1 MIVTNKSFKYRLYP
15 TKEQEVQIQKNFGC
29 VRFVYNHYLAK
40 RIEIYERY
48 KETFNY
54 YACAKDLTQLKK
66 ELTWLKEAESTSL
79 QSSLKNI
86 EVAYQKFFKEHSGY
100 PKFKS
105 KKTHRFSYTC
115 KCVSNNIEIINQNKV
130 KLPKLGIVKIK
141 NNLPIQGRIL
151 SATISQVPSGKYF
164 VSICCDNVMVEP
176 FEKTGAVIGIDLG
189 IKDFAITSDGLKIP
203 NPKYLK
209 QSLDKLAKLQRDL
222 SRKTRGSSNYN
233 KQRIKVARLHEHISN
248 QRKDFLHKVSTQLIK
263 DYDII
268 CLEDLKVSNMLKNHK
283 LAKSI
288 SDVSWST
295 FTSYLN
301 YKAVWYGKQL
311 SKISTFFP
319 SSQICSI
326 CEEKFPFTRDLGVRE
341 WTCPNCGIK
350 HDRDVNAANNILNEG
365 LRLIT

>member
-1 MIVTNKSFKYRLYP
+1 M
-15 TKEQEVQIQKNFGC
+15 
-29 VRFVYNHYLAK
+29 
-40 RIEIYERY
+40 YEKY

-79 QSSLKNI
+79 QSSLKNLDR
-86 EVAYQKFFKEHSGY
+86 AYRKFFKAYSGY
-100 PKFKS
+100 PRFKN

-130 KLPKLGIVKIK
+130 KLPKLGIVKIR
-141 NNLPIQGRIL
+141 NNLSIQGRIL

-164 VSICCDNVMVEP
+164 VSICCDNENIQP
-176 FEKTGAVIGIDLG
+176 FEKTDSVVGIDLG
-189 IKDFAITSDGLKIP
+189 IKDFAITSDGVKIP

-283 LAKSI
+283 LARSI

-301 YKAVWYGKQL
+301 YKSVWHGKQI

-319 SSQICSI
+319 SSQTCSI
-326 CEEKFPFTRDLGVRE
+326 CGEKFPFTKDLGVRD
-341 WTCPNCGIK
+341 WTCPNCGSK
-350 HDRDVNAANNILNEG
+350 HDRDINAANNILNEG
-365 LRLIT
+365 IRLIT

>member
-1 MIVTNKSFKYRLYP
+1 MNKSFKYRLYP
-15 TKEQEVQIQKNFGC
+15 TKEQKAQIQKNFGC
-29 VRFVYNHYLAK
+29 VRFVYNYYLAK
-40 RIEIYERY
+40 RIEMYEKY

-79 QSSLKNI
+79 QSSLKNLDR
-86 EVAYQKFFKEHSGY
+86 AYRKFFKAYSGY
-100 PKFKS
+100 PRFKS

-115 KCVSNNIEIINQNKV
+115 KCVSNNIEIIDTNKI

-164 VSICCDNVMVEP
+164 VSICCDNVNIQP
-176 FEKTGAVIGIDLG
+176 FEKTGSVVGIDLG
-189 IKDFAITSDGLKIP
+189 IKDFAITSDGVKIP

-209 QSLDKLAKLQRDL
+209 QSLDKLTKLQREL

-233 KQRIKVARLHEHISN
+233 KQRIKVAKLQEHIAN
-248 QRKDFLHKVSTQLIK
+248 QRKDFLHKVSTQLVK

-268 CLEDLKVSNMLKNHK
+268 CLEDLKVKNMLKNHNI
-283 LAKSI
+283 ARSI
-288 SDVSWST
+288 ADVSWST
-295 FTSYLN
+295 FTSYLT
-301 YKAVWYGKQL
+301 YKSLWYDKQI

-319 SSQICSI
+319 SSQNCNK
-326 CEEKFPFTRDLGVRE
+326 CGEKFPFTKNLGVRE
-341 WTCPNCGIK
+341 WTCPNCGSK
-350 HDRDVNAANNILNEG
+350 LDRDINAANNILDEG
-365 LRLIT
+365 IRLIT

>member
-1 MIVTNKSFKYRLYP
+1 MNKSFRYRLYP
-15 TKEQEVQIQKNFGC
+15 TKEQEIQIQKNFGC
-29 VRFVYNHYLAK
+29 VRFVYNYYLAK
-40 RIEIYERY
+40 RIEIYEKY

-79 QSSLKNI
+79 QSSLKNLDI
-86 EVAYQKFFKEHSGY
+86 AYQKFFKEHRGY

-105 KKTHRFSYTC
+105 KKTHKFSYTC
-115 KCVSNNIEIINQNKV
+115 KCGSNNIKIITQNKV
-130 KLPKLGIVKIK
+130 KLPKMGIVKIK
-141 NNLPIQGRIL
+141 NNLPIQGKIL
-151 SATISQVPSGKYF
+151 SATISPVPSGKYF
-164 VSICCDNVMVEP
+164 ISICCDNANIEP
-176 FEKTGAVIGIDLG
+176 LEKTGSVVGIDLG
-189 IKDFAITSDGLKIP
+189 IKDFAITSDGLKMP

-263 DYDII
+263 DHDII

-283 LAKSI
+283 LARSI

-301 YKAVWYGKQL
+301 YKSVWYGKQI

-319 SSQICSI
+319 SSQTCSV
-326 CEEKFPFTRDLGVRE
+326 CGEKFPFTKDLGVRE
-341 WTCPNCGIK
+341 WTCPNCNSNL
-350 HDRDVNAANNILNEG
+350 DRDINAANNILKEG
-365 LRLIT
+365 IRLVT

>member
-1 MIVTNKSFKYRLYP
+1 MNKSFKYRLYP
-15 TKEQEVQIQKNFGC
+15 TKEQEVKIQKNFGC
-29 VRFVYNHYLAK
+29 VRFVYNYYLAK
-40 RIEIYERY
+40 RIEIYEKY

-79 QSSLKNI
+79 QASLKNI
-86 EVAYQKFFKEHSGY
+86 DAAYQKFFKEHSGY

-115 KCVSNNIEIINQNKV
+115 KCVSKSIEIIDTNKI
-130 KLPKLGIVKIK
+130 KLPKLGIVKIR

-164 VSICCDNVMVEP
+164 VSICCDNVNIQP
-176 FEKTGAVIGIDLG
+176 FEKTDSVVGIDLG
-189 IKDFAITSDGLKIP
+189 IKDFAITSDGVKIP

-233 KQRIKVARLHEHISN
+233 KQRIKVAKLQEHIAN
-248 QRKDFLHKVSTQLIK
+248 QRKDFLHKVSTQLVK

-268 CLEDLKVSNMLKNHK
+268 CLEDLKVKNMLKNHK
-283 LAKSI
+283 LARSI

-295 FTSYLN
+295 FVSYLT
-301 YKAVWYGKQL
+301 YKSLWYNKQI
-311 SKISTFFP
+311 SKISTFFS
-319 SSQICSI
+319 SSQTCNK
-326 CEEKFPFTRDLGVRE
+326 CGEKFPFTKDLGVRE
-341 WTCPNCGIK
+341 WICPNCSSK
-350 HDRDVNAANNILNEG
+350 LDRDINAANNILNEG
-365 LRLIT
+365 LRLVT

>member
-1 MIVTNKSFKYRLYP
+1 MNKSFKYRLYP
-15 TKEQEVQIQKNFGC
+15 TKEQEVKIQKNFGC
-29 VRFVYNHYLAK
+29 VRFVYNYYLAK
-40 RIEIYERY
+40 RIEIYEKY

-54 YACAKDLTQLKK
+54 YSCAKDLTQLKK

-86 EVAYQKFFKEHSGY
+86 DAAYQKFFKEHSGY

-115 KCVSNNIEIINQNKV
+115 KCVSKNIEIIDTSKI

-151 SATISQVPSGKYF
+151 SATISQTPSGKYF
-164 VSICCDNVMVEP
+164 VSICCDNVNIKP
-176 FEKTGAVIGIDLG
+176 FEKTGSVVGIDLG

-233 KQRIKVARLHEHISN
+233 RQRIKVARLQEHIAN
-248 QRKDFLHKVSTQLIK
+248 QRKDFLHKVSTQLVK

-268 CLEDLKVSNMLKNHK
+268 CLEDLKVKNMLKNHN
-283 LAKSI
+283 LARSI
-288 SDVSWST
+288 ADVSWST
-295 FTSYLN
+295 FTSYLT
-301 YKAVWYGKQL
+301 YKSLWYDKQI

-319 SSQICSI
+319 SSQTCNK
-326 CEEKFPFTRDLGVRE
+326 CGEKFPFTKNLRVRE
-341 WTCPNCGIK
+341 WTCPNCGSK
-350 HDRDVNAANNILNEG
+350 LDRDINAANNILNEG
-365 LRLIT
+365 LRLVT

>member
-1 MIVTNKSFKYRLYP
+1 MNKSFKYRLYP

-29 VRFVYNHYLAK
+29 VRFVYNYYLAK
-40 RIEIYERY
+40 RIDLYEKS

-66 ELTWLKEAESTSL
+66 ELTWLKEADSTSL
-79 QSSLKNI
+79 QSSLKHL
-86 EVAYQKFFKEHSGY
+86 EEAYQKFFKEHKGY

-105 KKTHRFSYTC
+105 KKIHKYSYTS
-115 KCVSNNIEIINQNKV
+115 KSNGVNIFVIDSKQIQ
-130 KLPKLGIVKIK
+130 LPKLGVVTIRGGTMPVGK
-141 NNLPIQGRIL
+141 IL
-151 SATISQVPSGKYF
+151 SATISQAPSGKYY
-164 VSICCDNVMVEP
+164 VSICCDNVDIEP
-176 FEKTGAVIGIDLG
+176 FDKTGAVVGIDLG

-209 QSLDKLAKLQRDL
+209 QSLDKLAKLQKEL

-233 KQRIKVARLHEHISN
+233 KQRIKVATLQEHIAN

-263 DYDII
+263 EYDII

-283 LAKSI
+283 LARSI
-288 SDVSWST
+288 ADVSWST
-295 FTSYLN
+295 FVSYLN
-301 YKAVWYGKQL
+301 YKSVWYDKQI

-319 SSQICSI
+319 SSQTCSI
-326 CEEKFPFTRDLGVRE
+326 CGEKFPFTKDLGVRD
-341 WTCPNCGIK
+341 WTCPNCNSK
-350 HDRDVNAANNILNEG
+350 LDRDINAANNILNEG

>member
-1 MIVTNKSFKYRLYP
+1 MNKSFKYRLYP
-15 TKEQEVQIQKNFGC
+15 TKEQEVKIQKNFGC
-29 VRFVYNHYLAK
+29 VRFVYNYYLSK
-40 RIEIYERY
+40 RIEIYEKY

-79 QSSLKNI
+79 QSSLKNLDG
-86 EVAYQKFFKEHSGY
+86 AYQKFFKEHKGY

-115 KCVSNNIEIINQNKV
+115 NCVSNNIVTIDTNKI

-164 VSICCDNVMVEP
+164 VSICCDNVNIKP
-176 FEKTGAVIGIDLG
+176 FDKTGLVIGIDLG
-189 IKDFAITSDGLKIP
+189 IKDFAVTSDRVKIP

-209 QSLDKLAKLQRDL
+209 QSLSKLAKLQRDL

-233 KQRIKVARLHEHISN
+233 RQRIKVAKLQEHIAN
-248 QRKDFLHKVSTQLIK
+248 QRKDFLHKVSTQIVK

-268 CLEDLKVSNMLKNHK
+268 CLEDLKVKNMLKNHK
-283 LAKSI
+283 LARSI

-295 FTSYLN
+295 FTSYLT
-301 YKAVWYGKQL
+301 YKSLWYDKQI

-319 SSQICSI
+319 SSQTCNK
-326 CEEKFPFTRDLGVRE
+326 CGEKFPFTKDLGVRE
-341 WTCPNCGIK
+341 WTCPNCGSK
-350 HDRDVNAANNILNEG
+350 LDRDINAANNILNEG
-365 LRLIT
+365 LRLVT

>member
-1 MIVTNKSFKYRLYP
+1 MNKSFRYRLYP
-15 TKEQEVQIQKNFGC
+15 TKEQEVKIQKNFGC
-29 VRFVYNHYLAK
+29 VRFVYNYYLAK
-40 RIEIYERY
+40 RIEIHEKY

-79 QSSLKNI
+79 QSSLKNLDI
-86 EVAYQKFFKEHSGY
+86 AYQKFFKDHSGY

-105 KKTHRFSYTC
+105 KKTHIFSYTC

-141 NNLPIQGRIL
+141 NNLPIQGKIL
-151 SATISQVPSGKYF
+151 SATITQVPSGKYF
-164 VSICCDNVMVEP
+164 VSICCDNVNIEP
-176 FEKTGAVIGIDLG
+176 FEKTGSVVGIDLG

-233 KQRIKVARLHEHISN
+233 KQRIKVAKLQEHIAN

-301 YKAVWYGKQL
+301 YKSVWYGKQI

-326 CEEKFPFTRDLGVRE
+326 CGEKFPFTRDLRVRE

-350 HDRDVNAANNILNEG
+350 HDRDINAANNILNEG
-365 LRLIT
+365 IRLIT